1 MKNNITNAFVT
12 FAKKCAEIT
21 SYDWDNEF
29 KKIKKINEK
38 GLQSYIKSNIDI
50 INADKDTLLKLGF
63 IPFSVDNK
71 EYMLVPLYIYD
82 IIPDGTKFISIF
94 GEIKT
99 KGVDYIDNAVR
110 LGCIAYGIYKES

>member
-1 MKNNITNAFVT
+1 M
-12 FAKKCAEIT
+12 
-21 SYDWDNEF
+21 
-29 KKIKKINEK
+29 K

-63 IPFSVDNK
+63 IPFSIDNK